1 MDVGVWLRGLGLG
14 QYEAP
19 FRDNEIDGSVLPR
32 LTIEDLRDLG
42 VAVVGSVDHSVAQI
56 LRISSSHP
64 CRPPPSQQV
73 ESEQR

>member
-32 LTIEDLRDLG
+32 LTVDDQKDLG
-42 VAVVGSVDHSVAQI
+42 VVGSVDHSVAQI

-73 ESEQR
+73 KSEQR

>member
-19 FRDNEIDGSVLPR
+19 FRDNEIDGSALPK
-32 LTIEDLRDLG
+32 LAVDDLKDLG
-42 VAVVGSVDHSVAQI
+42 ASRLSAASSLGAQI

-64 CRPPPSQQV
+64 RRPPAQPAC
-73 ESEQR
+73 